1 MLQVLPVPHD
11 ILGFYRYLRRRRGYP
26 PVGLVI
32 LAWPAICSAAVSAV
46 GLRWG
51 APRRTILISKFD
63 LFRNFEYYFHTVW
76 TCQRYTAP
84 LFGEYV
90 EDKCYRRCPCRTIFS
105 SFADISGVA
114 EIPSN
119 VARLSGVANYM
130 QRCCFG
136 AWLTISL
143 SLLHDRYF
151 KFQYIF

>member
-51 APRRTILISKFD
+51 GPRRTILISKFD
-63 LFRNFEYYFHTVW
+63 LFRNFEYYFYTVL

-90 EDKCYRRCPCRTIFS
+90 EDKCYRRCPCRTISS
-105 SFADISGVA
+105 SFAGLAGVAGDTLQHGKGSGVA
-114 EIPSN
+114 SD
-119 VARLSGVANYM
+119 M

-136 AWLTISL
+136 GWLTTSMPPP
-143 SLLHDRYF
+143 HDIYWT
-151 KFQYIF
+151 K